1 MKVGRT
7 PLILPPR
14 YPAEALAE
22 PTAWLEEQRRLWE
35 EILDRLVEHVAAYT
49 EERRDDRNR
58 EQD

>member
-1 MKVGRT
+1 M
-7 PLILPPR
+7 PPR
-14 YPAEALAE
+14 YPAKALAE
-22 PTAWLEEQRRLWE
+22 ATAWLEEQRRLWE